1 MNRTRAE
8 TTHPLR
14 KKFFRILGQKYHGN
28 LYYVDEFLLAVIVR
42 CMTTLS
48 VLLKDRIKKKKRL
61 KPVRFLFYTGQ
72 VDAATSYITSQPLIL
87 SLNNFFSFPE
97 MVRGFGVLATVIAFL
112 GIAITIVDAVIKKD
126 IGASVIATL
135 FLMAGEQYNL

>member
-1 MNRTRAE
+1 MHDNIVST
-8 TTHPLR
+8 
-14 KKFFRILGQKYHGN
+14 
-28 LYYVDEFLLAVIVR
+28 AVIPYQ
-42 CMTTLS
+42 
-48 VLLKDRIKKKKRL
+48 KKKRL
-61 KPVRFLFYTGQ
+61 KPIRVLFYTGLD
-72 VDAATSYITSQPLIL
+72 DAAASYITSQPLIL

-112 GIAITIVDAVIKKD
+112 GIVITIVDAVIKKD